1 MTKTEINSIQVPEE
15 FIDLCNPWHSG
26 QDSMMYAIASTGN
39 LTTGDVRPYDAYE
52 DRHYTDEEWYVN
64 LFVQLEVE
72 ICQLLKLSSPAVD
85 DQRYELTEFQK
96 WTEGIIEK
104 LKHEYGLDY

>member
-1 MTKTEINSIQVPEE
+1 MIKTEINSIQIPEE

-39 LTTGDVRPYDAYE
+39 LTTGEVRPYDAFD

-64 LFVQLEVE
+64 LFVSLEIE
-72 ICQLLKLSSPAVD
+72 IYQLLKLNSSTVD
-85 DQRYELTEFQK
+85 EQRADLEEFQK
-96 WTEGIIEK
+96 WVENIVEK
-104 LKHEYGLDY
+104 LTHEYNLD